1 MKKHDNVKLIVV
13 PDVHGRTFWEDVFR
27 FDAEI
32 VFLGD
37 YLDPFR
43 YEGIYPWDALDN
55 FARIVTFAKKNPNVH
70 LLLGNHDL
78 AYAKG
83 PQVCRSRTDKANYEE
98 IRKLFVDHKD
108 LFSLAYGCSFSG
120 KSFFLSHAG
129 ITPGWY
135 EQHSSIFNKSFSETL
150 NADYINQLYFEGAL
164 NGVLGEISG
173 YRYGPN
179 KFGSIVWADIYEH
192 TEEQPDLKT
201 DVIQIVGHSQLLDYP
216 LLVRQNY
223 FVYDVDIRQCVYL
236 DTAGELRSL
245 RTGAKFFNQLL
256 PPSQNS

>member
-1 MKKHDNVKLIVV
+1 MAYDCTINGK
-13 PDVHGRTFWEDVFR
+13 TFF
-27 FDAEI
+27 I
-32 VFLGD
+32 
-37 YLDPFR
+37 
-43 YEGIYPWDALDN
+43 
-55 FARIVTFAKKNPNVH
+55 
-70 LLLGNHDL
+70 
-78 AYAKG
+78 
-83 PQVCRSRTDKANYEE
+83 
-98 IRKLFVDHKD
+98 
-108 LFSLAYGCSFSG
+108 
-120 KSFFLSHAG
+120 SHAG

-135 EQHSSIFNKSFSETL
+135 EQHSDLFDRSFSDTL
-150 NADYINQLYFEGAL
+150 CANYINQLYFEGAL

-236 DTAGELRSL
+236 DSDGDLCFLKTGE
-245 RTGAKFFNQLL
+245 KFVFDPRWVKVKSRHNVTTLL
-256 PPSQNS
+256 